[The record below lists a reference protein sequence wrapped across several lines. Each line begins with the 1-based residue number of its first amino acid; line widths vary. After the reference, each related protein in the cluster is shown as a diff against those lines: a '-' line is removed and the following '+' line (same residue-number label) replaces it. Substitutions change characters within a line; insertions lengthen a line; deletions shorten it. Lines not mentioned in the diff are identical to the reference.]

1 VPSAAPTQQVWIV
14 PGLALARIQ
23 PHPQLDPDIIA
34 SYVRKDRRIQPNS
47 PQTAAARGR
56 YRPSRPFLVAL
67 ALCGLSGALLLT
79 PASGLETPPIATV
92 AHVGRPVTT
101 VLPAPAPL
109 DSAAL
114 EREVLTRY
122 RHRPLAR
129 LLGQHTRQPGIA
141 NRIARAIVKEAQRL
155 RVAPSLLTG
164 VLLTENPQLDAD
176 TVSNVGAIGLMQV
189 MHFHAGEFDC
199 ASDDLAQVEANICH
213 GARVFGQYLRRTG
226 DVRRALLR
234 YNGCVASTNTPN
246 CQRYPA
252 KVLRVAHQVRQ
263 QILLYPPSR
272 PAVDSAWVAQ
282 LPTIRVIS
290 GD

>member
-1 VPSAAPTQQVWIV
+1 MQQVWTR
-14 PGLALARIQ
+14 PGLALASIQ
-23 PHPQLDPDIIA
+23 PHSQLDPEII
-34 SYVRKDRRIQPNS
+34 STYVRKDRRIQPNS
-47 PQTAAARGR
+47 PQTAAARGP

-67 ALCGLSGALLLT
+67 AFCGLSGAVVLT
-79 PASGLETPPIATV
+79 PASGLETPPITTI
-92 AHVGRPVTT
+92 AHVSRPVT
-101 VLPAPAPL
+101 VLPAPAPM

-122 RHRPLAR
+122 QHKPLVR
-129 LLGQHTRQPGIA
+129 LLGRHTRQPGIA

-155 RVAPSLLTG
+155 HVAPSLLTG

-176 TVSNVGAIGLMQV
+176 TVSNAGAIGLMQV

-199 ASDDLAQVEANICH
+199 NSDDLAQVEANICH

-246 CQRYPA
+246 CHRYPA
-252 KVLRVAHQVRQ
+252 KVLREARLVRQ

-272 PAVDSAWVAQ
+272 PAVDSAWIAQ
-282 LPTIRVIS
+282 LPTIKVIS

>member
-1 VPSAAPTQQVWIV
+1 M
-14 PGLALARIQ
+14 
-23 PHPQLDPDIIA
+23 LDPTA
-34 SYVRKDRRIQPNS
+34 SLPDPRITSCYVPEDRRIQPNS
-47 PQTAAARGR
+47 PQTAAARGS
-56 YRPSRPFLVAL
+56 YRPSRAFLVAL
-67 ALCGLSGALLLT
+67 ALCGLSGAVLLT
-79 PASGLETPPIATV
+79 PASGIETPPITSI
-92 AHVGRPVTT
+92 AHVSKSVTI
-101 VLPAPAPL
+101 LPAPAPM
-109 DSAAL
+109 DTAAL

-122 RHRPLAR
+122 HHKPLVS
-129 LLGQHTRQPGIA
+129 LLGRHTRQPGVA
-141 NRIARAIVKEAQRL
+141 NRIARAIVREAQRL

-176 TVSNVGAIGLMQV
+176 TVSNAGAIGLMQV

-199 ASDDLAQVEANICH
+199 DSDDLAQVEANICH

-234 YNGCVASTNTPN
+234 YNGCVASSNTPN
-246 CQRYPA
+246 CHRYPA
-252 KVLRVAHQVRQ
+252 KVLRQARLVRQ

-272 PAVDSAWVAQ
+272 PAIDSAWIAQ